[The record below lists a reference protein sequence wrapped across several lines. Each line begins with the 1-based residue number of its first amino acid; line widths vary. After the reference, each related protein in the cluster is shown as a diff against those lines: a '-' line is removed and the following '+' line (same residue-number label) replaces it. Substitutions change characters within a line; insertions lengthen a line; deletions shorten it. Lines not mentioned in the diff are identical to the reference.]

1 MQFFLFYLYIVFI
14 YFTGDSM
21 KKMILA
27 LAIFLSF
34 GVFFIKGNA
43 LEAPQEDVA
52 VDTNTQTP
60 DLCGGSTA
68 AILLETSTGKVLFQK
83 EKDRRLPPASMTKI
97 MTLLLIYEAL
107 ENKQITKSTML
118 VIGEEPTKVEGSKA
132 FLSIGDEINVDELLK
147 CICIASAND
156 AAIAMAMHLAGSEE
170 AFVEKMNAKVQELGL
185 RNTHF
190 SDCTGL
196 SSRNHY
202 TSAYDLAMI
211 SNHLIHH
218 YPDVLNYTNLQ
229 EDYIRKDTA
238 KPFWL
243 VNTNKMIGRVKNL
256 DGLKTGYTS
265 FSKYCITLH
274 MKQENMGLI
283 TVVFGYDKPT
293 TRNAESLELLRWGY
307 ANYKLDKVIEKGKVV
322 DSIDHIS
329 YKSRI
334 NVVVKDDIYF
344 LSKRSDE
351 HDYQIQYDYALTPNS
366 CSGTVK
372 VYLNNQ
378 LIQEGQLINQEEV
391 RRKNFFEIMQSIFIK
406 IIV

>member
-1 MQFFLFYLYIVFI
+1 
-14 YFTGDSM
+14 M
-21 KKMILA
+21 KKR
-27 LAIFLSF
+27 IFVLIAACIF
-34 GVFFIKGNA
+34 GLFSIQGNA
-43 LEAPQEDVA
+43 VEEPLEEQPTVTTETV
-52 VDTNTQTP
+52 
-60 DLCGGSTA
+60 DLCKGSTA
-68 AILLETSTGKVLFQK
+68 AILVETSTGKVLYNK

-107 ENKQITKSTML
+107 ESNQITKSTML
-118 VIGEEPTKVEGSKA
+118 TIGEEPTKVEGSKA

-156 AAIAMAMHLAGSEE
+156 AAIAMAMHLAGSEA
-170 AFVEKMNAKVQELGL
+170 AFVDKMNAKVDELGL
-185 RNTHF
+185 KNTHF

-202 TSAYDLAMI
+202 TSAYDLAKI
-211 SNHLIHH
+211 SNELIKK

-229 EDYIRKDTA
+229 EDYIRKDTS

-274 MKQENMGLI
+274 MKQDNMGLI

-307 ANYKLDKVIEKGKVV
+307 ANYKLDKVVSKDKVV
-322 DSIDHIS
+322 DSINHIL
-329 YKSRI
+329 YKNRV
-334 NVVVKDDIYF
+334 NVIVEDDVYY
-344 LSKRSDE
+344 LSKRSE
-351 HDYQIQYDYALTPNS
+351 QLDYDVKYEYSLENGE
-366 CSGTVK
+366 CSGK
-372 VYLNNQ
+372 VLIYLNDQ
-378 LIQEGQLINQEEV
+378 LIQEGKLISQDDV
-391 RRKNFFEIMQSIFIK
+391 HRKNFFELWGTIFTK
-406 IIV
+406 ILT